1 MVRPASPNA
10 LDALINLPIDCAS
23 AETPAVDLTQLR
35 SAAAQAS
42 GLLRLL
48 ANEDRLLLLCQL
60 TQGEKNVSA
69 LENLTGIRQPTL
81 SQQLGVLRNEHVV
94 ETRREGK
101 QIYYRLSN
109 QEVEAI
115 LMTLY
120 SLFCPAP
127 RQRNR

>member
-1 MVRPASPNA
+1 MVKELYPTVAEAPT
-10 LDALINLPIDCAS
+10 DCAS
-23 AETPAVDLTQLR
+23 GPAPGVDLTELR

-60 TQGEKNVSA
+60 TQGEKNVST
-69 LENLTGIRQPTL
+69 LELLTGIRQQTL
-81 SQQLGVLRNEHVV
+81 SQQLCVLRNERVV
-94 ETRREGK
+94 ETRRDGK

-109 QEVEAI
+109 QEVQAI

-127 RQRNR
+127 PQRIG